1 MQPIGPTKLNGKE
14 TSMISSREQKE
25 KSDYSKL
32 EKLRL
37 AYKAKKK
44 VSKATKVTKVTSS
57 KASPTGIYSSRN
69 RSPDY
74 NHKANNTSVEKIPKL
89 SAKRNP
95 IEKLLSDL
103 KKALR

>member
-44 VSKATKVTKVTSS
+44 VSKATKVTSS